1 MNLLFTRN
9 LCFLAICLL
18 TFPFLTNAQIQIPN
32 TPQAQRYK
40 DLIVANVPTVQ
51 MPAIDLAE
59 LQREDAED
67 EAAGLPP
74 RFGKRFNVDLNLD
87 NSGRWD
93 NLPNGGRIWRLAIE
107 SQDAISLNMAYSDFF
122 MPKGAQMFI
131 FTEDFTQILG
141 AFSAANNKP
150 DGKFATNLIF
160 NQKVIIGYYEPRAVR
175 GQGRIAIDGIVHGY
189 RSIPVPEFDKTR
201 FNAFRT
207 TTDCLVDVACPEGQS
222 WEDQIKSVAVVVV
235 SGGTRFCTGALVANT
250 TGNQQLLFLTANNCL
265 YDPFLNN
272 GTQYDAI
279 NNPSVSNWI
288 FEWNYQKD
296 VCNGSVPAMLNSTT
310 GANVIA
316 NTSATAPQI
325 DGSDFAL
332 LELIESP
339 IDQGYDVFFSGWD
352 AGANVPQSGVAIHH
366 PNGRPKKI
374 AIENGALVASTSNPI
389 TGGSSTD
396 LTHWEVPDWDAGALE
411 GSSQG
416 APFFDG
422 ASGRIVGQF
431 SGGFATCD
439 LNTNQDDGSPDYLG
453 QFAYSWLNN
462 GATDAR
468 RRLKDWLD
476 PNNTGQT
483 ALDGYYGVNS
493 CSTPEIVFC
502 DSMFVGDN
510 ADGQSIIDSYG
521 GATALGK
528 EYIHSFTPNT
538 SGLTSIQL
546 MGLSADLDLF
556 LLSDCNANTVIESST
571 NLGTNQESIMADLM
585 AGTTYYLIIDAKGAA
600 TESAYTLWIGCM
612 DPCDSPTTLN
622 CGDQFNGTTSGLKNY
637 YSQHGA
643 SGTGW
648 TGGESVFEFTTTG
661 GQVTID
667 LMVNVDLDL
676 FLLDDCDP
684 VNNEIARSTN
694 GSTND
699 EMITANLAA
708 GTYYIMVDGFS
719 GSAGSYTL
727 NLACPVG
734 GDCTNPF
741 GLVGDQLYNG
751 NTNQGANNF
760 EQHGQNTG
768 YIGNEIVYEYTP
780 NESGP
785 FVITLSNLSVDVDL
799 FLLGASC
806 DPINNEIASSTQIG
820 LTNEVINATLTSGVT
835 YYIMI
840 DGETAATTAYNLFVE
855 TPTACDLPPNLI
867 CADLNGPSF
876 GVSGSTIGTDNDYLL
891 HGGQIQE
898 YRGGEV
904 VYEFISDGGNVI
916 IELTNLADDLDVFLL
931 SVCDS
936 VQNEVARSDNSGL
949 MDELISTTVAAGT
962 YYIMVDGVEDAESN
976 FALSLKCNRPPIL
989 VRLKVSMQGAYDTN
1003 TNLMTDNFR
1012 MQLSTTEPFTG
1023 LGFTHTGDG
1032 GGETFDPMI
1041 LVTTGNDAIMDWAFI
1056 ELRLAS
1062 APQLPPIATR
1072 AALVQRDGDLV
1083 DMDGTSPVE
1092 FGNIP
1097 DDYYIAVKMRNHLGV
1112 MTDLP
1117 VFVGFE

>member
-1 MNLLFTRN
+1 MFTISTRN
-9 LCFLAICLL
+9 LRFLVICFLV
-18 TFPFLTNAQIQIPN
+18 FPFLLNAQIQIPN

-40 DLIVANVPTVQ
+40 DLIVADVPTVK
-51 MPAIDLAE
+51 MPIINLEE
-59 LQREDAED
+59 LQQEDAED

-74 RFGKRFNVDLNLD
+74 RFGKRFNIDLNLE

-107 SQDAISLNMAYSDFF
+107 SQDAISLNFTYSDFF

-131 FTEDFTQILG
+131 FTEDFSQILG
-141 AFSAANNKP
+141 AFSAANNKA

-160 NQKVIIGYYEPRAVR
+160 DQKVIIGYYEPRASR
-175 GQGRIAIDGIVHGY
+175 GQGRIAIDGVVHGY

-207 TTDCLVDVACPEGQS
+207 TTDCLIDVACPEGQS

-265 YDPFLNN
+265 YDPFLSG

-279 NNPSVSNWI
+279 SNPSVSNWI

-296 VCNGSVPAMLNSTT
+296 VCNGSVPTMLNSTT

-339 IDQGYDVFFSGWD
+339 IDQNYDVFFSGWD
-352 AGANVPQSGVAIHH
+352 ASGNIPQYSASIHH
-366 PNGRPKKI
+366 PNGKPKKI
-374 AIENGALVASTSNPI
+374 ALENNPLVASTSNPI

-396 LTHWEVPDWDAGALE
+396 LTHWEVTDWDAGALE

-416 APFFDG
+416 APIFDTLTK
-422 ASGRIVGQF
+422 RIVGQF

-439 LNTNQDDGSPDYLG
+439 VNTNQDDGSPDYFG
-453 QFAYSWLNN
+453 QFSYSWLNN
-462 GATDAR
+462 GATDSR

-483 ALDGYYGVNS
+483 AIDGYYGLNS
-493 CSTPEIVFC
+493 CSSPEIVTC
-502 DSMFVGDN
+502 DDMFNGDN
-510 ADGQSIIDSYG
+510 ADGQSIINNYG
-521 GATALGK
+521 GSTNLGK

-538 SGLTSIQL
+538 TGLTSIQL
-546 MGLSADLDLF
+546 LNLNGDLDLF
-556 LLSDCNANTVIESST
+556 LLSDCNTNSLIASST
-571 NLGTNQESIMADLM
+571 NLGTNEESIMANLN
-585 AGTTYYLIIDAKGAA
+585 AGTTYYLIADAKAA
-600 TESAYTLWIGCM
+600 TVESTFTLWIGCM
-612 DPCDSPTTLN
+612 DPCDNPTGLN
-622 CGDQFNGTTSGLKNY
+622 CGDQYVGTTSGLKNY

-643 SGTGW
+643 SGSGW

-667 LMVNVDLDL
+667 LIVNVDLDL

-684 VNNEIARSTN
+684 INNEIARSTN

-699 EMITANLAA
+699 EMISMNLAA

-719 GSAGSYTL
+719 GSAGNYTL
-727 NLACPVG
+727 NLTCLSG
-734 GDCTNPF
+734 GTCNNPL
-741 GLVGDQLYNG
+741 GLTGDLLYSG
-751 NTNQGANNF
+751 NTVLGTNNF
-760 EQHGQNTG
+760 EQHGIFLG
-768 YIGNEIVYEYTP
+768 WDGEELIYEYTP
-780 NESGP
+780 DESGP
-785 FVITLSNLSVDVDL
+785 FVITLSNLSNDVDL
-799 FLLGASC
+799 FLLDAC
-806 DPINNEIASSTQIG
+806 DPINNEIASSTQSS
-820 LTNEVINATLTSGVT
+820 LSDEVINATLTSGIT
-835 YYIMI
+835 YYIMV
-840 DGETAATTAYNLFVE
+840 DGFVGSPATYDLFIE
-855 TPTACDLPPNLI
+855 TPTACDLPPDLI
-867 CADLNGPSF
+867 CGDLNGPSF
-876 GVSGSTIGTDNDYLL
+876 GISGTTIGTDNDYLL
-891 HGGQIQE
+891 HGGMIQE

-904 VYEFISDGGNVI
+904 VYEFISEGGNVI
-916 IELTNLADDLDVFLL
+916 IELTNLADDLDIFLL
-931 SVCDS
+931 SICDN

-949 MDELISTTVAAGT
+949 MDELISTTVTAGT
-962 YYIMVDGVEDAESN
+962 YYIMIDGVEDAESN
-976 FALSLKCNRPPIL
+976 FTVSLKCNRPPIL
-989 VRLKVSMQGAYDTN
+989 VRLKASIEGAYETS

-1012 MQLSTTEPFTG
+1012 MQLSTTEPFTS

-1032 GGETFDPMI
+1032 GGETFNPMI

-1056 ELRLAS
+1056 ELRIAA
-1062 APQLPPIATR
+1062 APQLAPIATR
-1072 AALVQRDGDLV
+1072 AALVQRDGDIV
-1083 DMDGTSPVE
+1083 DMDGISPVE

-1112 MTDLP
+1112 MTDVP
-1117 VFVGFE
+1117 VFVGFD